1 MSNDAS
7 RSCLCSLQKASRPS
21 REACQQAMYNTV
33 WAGLVELELRQL
45 ARPEIGPRQACAA
58 ELKAR
63 ARLQEERC
71 TDRPLTSESQEIYS
85 NASDKMPDAQRCG
98 HALADNAYPIVC
110 RRKSTEALSSH
121 GSHFYDES
129 LHDAIVRIPKCG
141 PSACHLQQ
149 PVPLNS

>member
-58 ELKAR
+58 EL
-63 ARLQEERC
+63 LHMQ
-71 TDRPLTSESQEIYS
+71 
-85 NASDKMPDAQRCG
+85 
-98 HALADNAYPIVC
+98 AD
-110 RRKSTEALSSH
+110 
-121 GSHFYDES
+121 
-129 LHDAIVRIPKCG
+129 
-141 PSACHLQQ
+141 
-149 PVPLNS
+149 